1 VVTTRAFFVSRPLL
15 VVSIGLV
22 ALAAACAGWFGA
34 RWAGSPG
41 PASAPPAGA
50 GSAGLVRLVLQ
61 QGERDVQSFNTLS
74 YTNLAQGLASWQASS
89 TGALRSETTS
99 GWSTFAK
106 QVSRLQTT
114 STATVLDAAL
124 TSLDQQNGTADIIV
138 ALQVTVT
145 AAKGSPAVKRERVEG
160 TLAKTATG
168 WKLSSL
174 GLVPVGTT

>member
-1 VVTTRAFFVSRPLL
+1 LL

-22 ALAAACAGWFGA
+22 AVAAACAGWFGA
-34 RWAGSPG
+34 RWAGSSAAAPA
-41 PASAPPAGA
+41 ASAGP
-50 GSAGLVRLVLQ
+50 GSAGLVQLVLE
-61 QGERDVQSFNTLS
+61 QGERDVQNFNTLS
-74 YTNLAQGLASWQASS
+74 YTNLAQGLSSWQAAS
-89 TGALRSETTS
+89 TGALRSQTTS

-106 QVSRLQTT
+106 QVTTLRTT
-114 STATVLDAAL
+114 STATVLDGAL

-145 AAKGSPAVKRERVEG
+145 AAKGSPATKRERVEG
-160 TLAKTATG
+160 TLTKTSSG